1 MQDHW
6 KSYFLFSI
14 KEQKGIIVLG
24 LVLLLSIIISVLLPK
39 PILKVKQNKA
49 PKQYVLFN
57 FDPNSID
64 SVHALL
70 LGIPARQISTL
81 LHYRNKGG
89 RFYQKEDLAHWYGLK
104 KDLLEKLIP
113 YVNISSNGAGEDAKR
128 NNNNRFSKYNF
139 YGKSNRYLF
148 NDKSRF
154 ATMDWVIDINEATEA
169 EWVVQTKLSKMVIEN
184 LLQYKQHLGGFHSIY
199 EISKVYGMTD
209 SIFQI
214 VRPHLMVKNKID
226 NKWVANLMTFDQWK
240 MLGLF
245 QDKEIKQLLHYKKEH
260 GGKIGWRELVIE
272 FDLTESQADWL
283 KTRITIQ

>member
-64 SVHALL
+64 SAHALL

-104 KDLLEKLIP
+104 TDLLEKLIP

-169 EWVVQTKLSKMVIEN
+169 EWVAQTKLSKMVIEN

-209 SIFQI
+209 SCFQLL
-214 VRPHLMVKNKID
+214 RPHLMVKNKID

>member
-6 KSYFLFSI
+6 KSYFIFSI

-24 LVLLLSIIISVLLPK
+24 LVLLLSIIISMLLPK
-39 PILKVKQNKA
+39 PILKEKQNKDQ
-49 PKQYVLFN
+49 KEYVLFN

-64 SVHALL
+64 SAHALL

-89 RFYQKEDLAHWYGLK
+89 RFYRKEDLAHWYGLK
-104 KDLLEKLIP
+104 TDLLEKLMP
-113 YVNISSNGAGEDAKR
+113 FVSISSNAAGEDAKR
-128 NNNNRFSKYNF
+128 NNNNRFNQYNF
-139 YGKSNRYLF
+139 YGKSNRYLI
-148 NDKSRF
+148 NSKSRF
-154 ATMDWVIDINEATEA
+154 TELGWTIDINQATA
-169 EWVVQTKLSKMVIEN
+169 ADWMAQTKLPKTIIES

-199 EISKVYGMTD
+199 QISKVYGMTD

-214 VRPHLMVKNKID
+214 VRPHLMVKKQMD

-240 MLGLF
+240 MIGLF
-245 QDKEIKQLLHYKKEH
+245 QDKEIKQLLRYKKEH

-272 FDLTESQADWL
+272 FDLTENQAEWL
-283 KTRITIQ
+283 KNRIIIQ